1 MTSGEVKQNYEL
13 AYEDYRAGMKYKE
26 IADKYGVTVNTV
38 KSWKTRYKWCKD
50 DKKVCTQK
58 PKKCAYKKTQKE
70 NAEEAGI
77 EEVKQVIENPD
88 LTDKQRKFCDEYLID
103 CNATRAYK
111 AAYPNVKK
119 DSSAAVCAAKLLRIA
134 KVQEY
139 INQQLDKISSEKTAD
154 AKEVMEYLTSVMRG
168 ESQAEIVVIEGT
180 GDGCSDARR
189 MSKAPDEK
197 ERLKAAEL
205 LGRRYGLF
213 KENVNLEVEPVVLV
227 NDLKE

>member
-1 MTSGEVKQNYEL
+1 MTG
-13 AYEDYRAGMKYKE
+13 
-26 IADKYGVTVNTV
+26 
-38 KSWKTRYKWCKD
+38 
-50 DKKVCTQK
+50 
-58 PKKCAYKKTQKE
+58 
-70 NAEEAGI
+70 
-77 EEVKQVIENPD
+77 D

-103 CNATRAYK
+103 LNATRAYK
-111 AAYPNVKK
+111 AAYAHVK
-119 DSSAAVCAAKLLRIA
+119 SEGAARACASKLLTKANI
-134 KVQEY
+134 KTY
-139 INQQLDKISSEKTAD
+139 IDEQLDKISSEKTAD